1 MLEALLEIFGE
12 ILLQALL
19 EALAELGLRSLAAP
33 FRKPPNSWLSAI
45 GYVLFGAATGGA
57 SLLLFPSHL
66 VKGQNLRMIN
76 LLVTPIAVGLLMCLV
91 GAWRL
96 RRGQALMRIDRFAYG
111 YLFAL
116 SLAGVR
122 FTFAP

>member
-1 MLEALLEIFGE
+1 MLEALLEILCE
-12 ILLQALL
+12 IVLQGIF
-19 EALAELGLRSLAAP
+19 EALAELGLRSLVGS
-33 FRKPPNSWLSAI
+33 FSKPPNAWLSAI
-45 GYVLFGAATGGA
+45 GYVLFGAAAGAA

-66 VKGQNLRMIN
+66 VKGESLRMVN
-76 LLVTPIAVGLLMCLV
+76 LLVTPIAVGLLMCVV

-96 RRGQALMRIDRFAYG
+96 RRGQSQLRIDRFAYG

-122 FTFAP
+122 FTFAQ